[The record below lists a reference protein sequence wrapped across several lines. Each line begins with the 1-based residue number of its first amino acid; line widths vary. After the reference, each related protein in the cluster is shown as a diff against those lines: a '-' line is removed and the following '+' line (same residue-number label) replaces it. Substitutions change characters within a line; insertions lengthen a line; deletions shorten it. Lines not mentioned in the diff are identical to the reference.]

1 MPVAIGI
8 DAFTA
13 FERQLRT
20 LCLTEFPCGRGS
32 WRTLSD
38 KSLPESRFT
47 TTLKDVGAH
56 KEQEETLEELIS
68 STFSP
73 YSVDYSWSS
82 EAKQLRDIAVKSPW
96 LISNQ
101 FILDHFKSLRIVDK
115 NVHRVDDGLLKFRN
129 LEELTLSVNKLRAVD
144 TRNIPSTLKV
154 LELVA
159 NQISDLE
166 PLCNK
171 PPPTL
176 SHLGLGL
183 NKISALHDY
192 MTGTYWPDLLS
203 LDLSHNN
210 LCDLIEVVQTLA
222 TLPKLRN
229 LVLIGNPLALIPGY
243 RGFIIDSLRSLSIL
257 DDIGISADE
266 KHHFKG
272 LARKIEFILDEAKVT
287 VKVGMVTGIP
297 MPPELQATEEQPEF
311 PIVTRTYYVE
321 CMFLEDF
328 QARVL
333 TAQSKDVASLLT
345 DKETGDLEKDSGPQL
360 PSSDDVVEQTDS
372 DEQRI
377 NTVEPVT
384 NQDGPVTEGTFFTE
398 ADDEDQSDQQ
408 PPPSASNGTDHSGS
422 PLPPLK
428 LVPYRTE
435 GLQWSEEGLEF
446 TWEHELVIDDLPA
459 LKEFLKRGMAITV
472 KEDKVLSVPA
482 EEGEEKASEAGKKA
496 EKGGAGGG
504 HAKSAK
510 TGKDSKNEKEKPKE
524 KPGGGK
530 GKKKKEPE
538 IELIHSPP
546 EVTVL
551 GLYTVELSSFIDGE
565 YSTEETCRCVGGSLD
580 VGEEEEEQKKE
591 EGSESKKDKKKKK
604 ESGDTSKAKKG
615 KEVKDKDK
623 DKGKK
628 TGKPD
633 KKDSKMKRSE
643 SQLSED
649 EDVQTPPPPLTVH
662 LQVDLH
668 RWLTARDSIPKPKE
682 VQKPPEEDGGKSEA
696 GGQTL

>member
-115 NVHRVDDGLLKFRN
+115 NK
-129 LEELTLSVNKLRAVD
+129 
-144 TRNIPSTLKV
+144 
-154 LELVA
+154 
-159 NQISDLE
+159 NQ
-166 PLCNK
+166 
-171 PPPTL
+171 
-176 SHLGLGL
+176 
-183 NKISALHDY
+183 
-192 MTGTYWPDLLS
+192 
-203 LDLSHNN
+203 
-210 LCDLIEVVQTLA
+210 
-222 TLPKLRN
+222 
-229 LVLIGNPLALIPGY
+229 
-243 RGFIIDSLRSLSIL
+243 
-257 DDIGISADE
+257 
-266 KHHFKG
+266 
-272 LARKIEFILDEAKVT
+272 FILDEAKVT

-372 DEQRI
+372 DEQCI
-377 NTVEPVT
+377 NTAEPVT

-482 EEGEEKASEAGKKA
+482 EEGEEKASEAGKKG
-496 EKGGAGGG
+496 EKGAGGGGGG

-565 YSTEETCRCVGGSLD
+565 YSTEETCRCVGGSLL

-696 GGQTL
+696 GGQT

>member
-115 NVHRVDDGLLKFRN
+115 NK
-129 LEELTLSVNKLRAVD
+129 
-144 TRNIPSTLKV
+144 
-154 LELVA
+154 
-159 NQISDLE
+159 NQ
-166 PLCNK
+166 
-171 PPPTL
+171 
-176 SHLGLGL
+176 
-183 NKISALHDY
+183 
-192 MTGTYWPDLLS
+192 
-203 LDLSHNN
+203 
-210 LCDLIEVVQTLA
+210 
-222 TLPKLRN
+222 
-229 LVLIGNPLALIPGY
+229 
-243 RGFIIDSLRSLSIL
+243 
-257 DDIGISADE
+257 
-266 KHHFKG
+266 
-272 LARKIEFILDEAKVT
+272 FILDEAKVT

-372 DEQRI
+372 DEQCI
-377 NTVEPVT
+377 NTAEPVT

-482 EEGEEKASEAGKKA
+482 EEGEEKASEAGKKG
-496 EKGGAGGG
+496 EKGAGGGGGG